1 MKHRFT
7 ILFFLIYVVSSPF
20 AQYPYT
26 SKIANPDPLPTPV
39 IYDMLGDSKGYLWL
53 ATDKGLIKFNSRTFQ
68 ILPFNSTLLKSVG
81 YLNEDEQGTIWCANF
96 YKQLFYVE
104 QDSLKLF
111 EVKDEVY
118 KKLSNILNISI
129 TKTSIVVS
137 SFSIVLEIDK
147 RTHQIIH
154 QIESNKNGISAW
166 QYSTQL
172 NNKIYCFSSK
182 NQLYNFPKNTVIAT
196 SNNPF
201 IESRLATDNKKI
213 VGIER
218 GKRNRQAFLFD
229 GTSIQQL
236 PNFEIPATTYIYHLA
251 VTGEDEFWICTQ
263 NGAYKWDYK
272 SGNTDLVFPNE
283 RVSDVV
289 KDFQGNYWIS
299 TLDNGLFKCPN
310 LNCVKLSSAFVVN
323 NDNATKIL
331 KIPNSHF
338 IVGNTKGEVVEIDN
352 AGTRIK
358 KFQSATND
366 EVEFIFFDEKRNRVF
381 SDAGLFDYH
390 SGKIISSFDFGK
402 SNALD
407 AFGNVVIASFN
418 RCVVAADGFNAIDT
432 NTVPSNCLLY
442 KSLSSTPLS
451 IQGRVIKKAKIVRKK
466 RTNCV
471 SANQN
476 KKGFWVGYDDN
487 LYYYE
492 YDGKIKII
500 QSENGKSI
508 IATSLFQNKKNELL
522 VCTPTNGLLVLDTN
536 NNIQKHFT
544 TNNGLQS
551 NNAKKTIIDNNK
563 IWLLTDES
571 LEVIDLE
578 TNLVQDFFSSTGL
591 GSLTVYD
598 FAIDG
603 NNILL
608 ATPSGVMR
616 YAQSENSLGERIK
629 ITQLI
634 VENNGKEIAANA
646 ALKYNENSINIK
658 LDAIHYKA
666 PAKLFFHYR
675 LLGSDSVWHT
685 VAASNNILNYNFLPA
700 GNYTFEVY
708 AADVNMIFRSTT
720 SSFPFSIAKPF
731 WQKWWFGLLIGI
743 GILGISYWVIKLWAK
758 QFKIKQQAKENLLQS
773 KLTAIR
779 SQMNPHFLYNVLNT
793 VQGLVYA
800 NKKSEATEMLGNF
813 SDLMRKTL
821 QESDKTEII
830 LKDEIDSLK
839 LYLELEKKRFDKDFE
854 FTIAIDESID
864 IADIHIPSMFIQPF
878 AENAIKHGLL
888 HKEGMKNLGISFVQ
902 QKNKLLVSIDD
913 NGVGRKQATIINQ
926 NRKVKSTGFAIKG
939 IEDRITIYNAM
950 NKEKIEMEIVDK
962 EQGTLVK
969 LALPI
974 KH

>member
-7 ILFFLIYVVSSPF
+7 ILFFFIYVVSSPF

-218 GKRNRQAFLFD
+218 GKRDRQAFLFD

-272 SGNTDLVFPNE
+272 TGNTDLVFPNE
-283 RVSDVV
+283 RVSDAV

-338 IVGNTKGEVVEIDN
+338 LVGNTKGEVVEIDN

-390 SGKIISSFDFGK
+390 SGKIVSAFDFGK

-471 SANQN
+471 AANQN

-571 LEVIDLE
+571 LEIIDLE

-634 VENNGKEIAANA
+634 VENNGKEISANTI
-646 ALKYNENSINIK
+646 LPYNLNSINIK

-685 VAASNNILNYNFLPA
+685 VAASNNIINYNFLPA

-708 AADVNMIFRSTT
+708 AADINMIFRSTT

-743 GILGISYWVIKLWAK
+743 GILGISYWAIKLWAK

-793 VQGLVYA
+793 IQGLVYA

-864 IADIHIPSMFIQPF
+864 ITDVHIPSMFIQPF

-888 HKEGMKNLGISFVQ
+888 HKDGMKNLNISILQ
-902 QKNKLLVSIDD
+902 QEHKLLVSIDD
-913 NGVGRKQATIINQ
+913 NGVGRKQAAIINQ
-926 NRKVKSTGFAIKG
+926 NKKIQSTGFAIKG
-939 IEDRITIYNAM
+939 IEDRMAIYNAM

-969 LALPI
+969 LILPT
-974 KH
+974 K

>member
-708 AADVNMIFRSTT
+708 SADVNMIFRSTT